1 MVPKEF
7 LHMSSKEYIVL
18 KENFLQQARAGRNNK
33 TTEIRPEKIIV
44 TGNKDAKLLNTL
56 YVLNCAP

>member
-18 KENFLQQARAGRNNK
+18 KEKFYSKQELVETFKPQKSGQTK
-33 TTEIRPEKIIV
+33 
-44 TGNKDAKLLNTL
+44 
-56 YVLNCAP
+56 